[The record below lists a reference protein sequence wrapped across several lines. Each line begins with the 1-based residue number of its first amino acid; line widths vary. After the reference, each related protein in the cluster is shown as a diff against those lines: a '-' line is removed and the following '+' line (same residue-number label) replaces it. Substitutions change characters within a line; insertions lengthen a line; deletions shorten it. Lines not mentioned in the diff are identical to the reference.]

1 MGLAA
6 TRQEIVDAPVLY
18 MALELGER
26 QWKLGFSTSLGQAPR
41 LRGVA
46 ARDLAAVQAEIEA
59 AKRRFGVAQDAP
71 VHSCYEAGRDGFW
84 LHRALVAMGV
94 HNVVVDSSSIEVD
107 RRARRA
113 KSDRLDVVKLLE
125 MLMRHHAGES
135 RGFRVVR
142 VPTPAEE
149 DRRQLHRELETL
161 KRDRTRTI
169 NRVKSLLATQ
179 GIAAGA
185 RGALPHRLDEL
196 RIWNGDRLPSGL
208 AVRLAGEV
216 ARGHMIEARIRE
228 LEHERKRLLRNS
240 PDPAIAVVR
249 KLLKVRGIGIES
261 AWVYAMEFFSWRR
274 FRNVREVSSLA
285 GLVSAPYQS
294 GTIQRDLG
302 ITKAGNRHVRA
313 LAVEIAWGWLQHQPG
328 SALAQWYQRR
338 FGSAGPVQRRKG
350 IVALARKLLVALW
363 KYVEH
368 GQLPEGAALKA

>member
-1 MGLAA
+1 
-6 TRQEIVDAPVLY
+6 
-18 MALELGER
+18 MAIELGEK
-26 QWKLGFSTSLGQAPR
+26 QWKVGFASGLGQAPR
-41 LRGVA
+41 IRVVA
-46 ARDLAAVQAEIEA
+46 ARDVAAVQAEIAA
-59 AKRRFGVAQDAP
+59 AKRRFGVPEAAP
-71 VHSCYEAGRDGFW
+71 VYSCYEAGRDGFW
-84 LHRALVAMGV
+84 LHRALAAIGV
-94 HNVVVDSSSIEVD
+94 QNLVVDSSSIEVD

-161 KRDRTRTI
+161 KRDRTREI

-179 GIAAGA
+179 GIAAGP
-185 RGALPHRLDEL
+185 RGTLPHRLDAL
-196 RIWNGDRLPSGL
+196 RIWNGERLPSGL

-216 ARGHMIEARIRE
+216 TRGQMIEARIRE
-228 LEHERKRLLRNS
+228 LEQERKRLLRNS
-240 PDPAIAVVR
+240 PDPAVAVVR

-294 GTIQRDLG
+294 GTMRRDLG

-313 LAVEIAWGWLQHQPG
+313 LAVEIAWGWLRHQPG

-338 FGSAGPVQRRKG
+338 FGSGGPVQRRKG